1 MYPSSSD
8 LIHIDHGR
16 VATTTSSSKWRIS
29 QRSTVGSYAA
39 DQLRDLLPTLMSP
52 QQPAV
57 PPPSNTTCHVP
68 TARNPNTNEISRRNQ
83 KIFKQHMS
91 FIPINVLPTI
101 LLILLLLQT
110 LTSLSTVQSASYSVT
125 LNAKDTD
132 CYVFRVPQKPVTIR

>member
-29 QRSTVGSYAA
+29 QRSTDRSYAT
-39 DQLRDLLPTLMSP
+39 DQLRDLLPTLISP

-68 TARNPNTNEISRRNQ
+68 IARNPNTNEISRRNQ
-83 KIFKQHMS
+83 KIFKRHMS
-91 FIPINVLPTI
+91 FMPINVLPTI

-110 LTSLSTVQSASYSVT
+110 LSTVQSASYSVT

>member
-8 LIHIDHGR
+8 LMHIDHGR

-29 QRSTVGSYAA
+29 QRSTVGCYAA
-39 DQLRDLLPTLMSP
+39 DQLSDRLPTLISP

-57 PPPSNTTCHVP
+57 PPPSHTTCHVP
-68 TARNPNTNEISRRNQ
+68 IARNPNTNEISRRNQ
-83 KIFKQHMS
+83 KIFKRHMS
-91 FIPINVLPTI
+91 FMPINVLPTI

-110 LTSLSTVQSASYSVT
+110 LSTVQSASYSVT